1 MQAGF
6 ARGIRQRLHLAVVTG
21 TATVEHDLWEQ
32 VQGAAKPSCVP
43 MSRWRQR
50 ERLRADRRPMGY
62 LSEVHREPTNHASI
76 AHWLRRAYV
85 TMPGGKAPFF
95 TGA

>member
-1 MQAGF
+1 
-6 ARGIRQRLHLAVVTG
+6 
-21 TATVEHDLWEQ
+21 
-32 VQGAAKPSCVP
+32 
-43 MSRWRQR
+43 
-50 ERLRADRRPMGY
+50 MGY